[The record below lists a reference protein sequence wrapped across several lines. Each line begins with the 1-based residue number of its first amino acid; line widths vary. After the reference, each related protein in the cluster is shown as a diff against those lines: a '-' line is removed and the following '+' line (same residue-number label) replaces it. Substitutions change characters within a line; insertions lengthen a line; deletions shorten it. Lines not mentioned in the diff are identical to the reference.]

1 MGRGWLRSIFLIRRF
16 ILNIEDL
23 IWNIATSAINPL
35 IILLV
40 LGVVFDYLNNLIFKG
55 GVGR

>member
-1 MGRGWLRSIFLIRRF
+1 MG
-16 ILNIEDL
+16 IEDL
-23 IWNIATSAINPL
+23 IWSIAEEAINPL

-40 LGVVFDYLNNLIFKG
+40 LGVVFDYINCLIFKG